1 MKKIVLFTSSLSQ
14 GGAEKVLT
22 SVSLNLP
29 IEYQKTIVVYDDSR
43 VDYEYDGNLVTLK
56 ARSSNNILLKF
67 KTFYYRV
74 KEMKDIKKQNN
85 VDVAISF
92 LDSPNFVN
100 LFSKS
105 NEKVIVSVRNFKSV
119 NKKNLYDKIFK
130 LAMKLFYNKAD
141 TIVAVSNL
149 IKHDL
154 INNYGILE
162 DKIAVINNPY
172 NVTQIKKMSDE
183 EISEMKQQVFKN
195 PTLINVGRF
204 NKQKGQ
210 RHLIN
215 IVGVLRKSIPNIQL
229 IFLGEGPMEEELK
242 KQVEV
247 LDLKENIHFWGF
259 KKNPYKYISKADIFV
274 FPSLHEG
281 FPNALVEAM
290 ACGTPVISSDCKSG
304 PREILAPGT
313 DVFSQTK
320 ESERANYGV
329 LMPVIEENKEELINI
344 WSSEIVKL
352 LNDKRTLKKYSNLG
366 IDRAK
371 EFSIDKTIQQWI
383 EIIE

>member
-22 SVSLNLP
+22 LVSLNLP

-56 ARSSNNILLKF
+56 AKASNNILLKF

-119 NKKNLYDKIFK
+119 NKKSLYDKIFK

-183 EISEMKQQVFKN
+183 EISEMEQQVFKN

-229 IFLGEGPMEEELK
+229 IFLGEGSMEEELK

-313 DVFSQTK
+313 DIFSQTK
-320 ESERANYGV
+320 ESERTNYGV